1 MRRYM
6 CIIGSLI
13 IVETKEKQN
22 GLIRR
27 SEPFSTHLKIQGKK
41 KYCLICISGFIS
53 QCTKFEE
60 SFFLNFIQILK
71 KQVLIQKCVCIYTLF
86 YAFLKHCLRC
96 IQLPTNLFVSKVAL
110 LIYLPMKKLHVLL
123 KQRHLPLFTQPTAH
137 KILKKERHFKIL
149 EI

>member
-1 MRRYM
+1 M

-41 KYCLICISGFIS
+41 KYCLIRISGFIS

-60 SFFLNFIQILK
+60 SFFLKVYLDSK
-71 KQVLIQKCVCIYTLF
+71 KASSYLEVCVYI
-86 YAFLKHCLRC
+86 HC
-96 IQLPTNLFVSKVAL
+96 S
-110 LIYLPMKKLHVLL
+110 M
-123 KQRHLPLFTQPTAH
+123 
-137 KILKKERHFKIL
+137 HF
-149 EI
+149 